1 MVFISQHPPTH
12 TQVGTPYYIKYYKF
26 AAHAEREREVS
37 IELATQ
43 VELSFEILKVIR
55 RNNNSVT
62 HII

>member
-43 VELSFEILKVIR
+43 VELSFE
-55 RNNNSVT
+55 SYS
-62 HII
+62 